1 MIDLIE
7 LFFFLFCYEI
17 DAALLSVISFPA
29 FAVDDARIIDET
41 KKMIKDKLQVLIPR
55 VDYIPFKQVFYMVM
69 YIITQ

>member
-1 MIDLIE
+1 M
-7 LFFFLFCYEI
+7 
-17 DAALLSVISFPA
+17 ISFPA

-69 YIITQ
+69 YIITR